1 MSTFLAQLENFIDT
15 SYYNISEQDF
25 LNGLKKFLDNHQKPS
40 LKSKLQNEIKEWKL
54 LNLNDTEVHNK
65 ILSFIQHYHFDPI
78 AFIFGN
84 SCPSFKDFLN
94 LSEEHLNLCLELDK
108 QIVNRKNINLNSYSI
123 INTILQKTQCA
134 DSAFILWLL
143 EKGFSPTDWDTIE
156 FCKYAK
162 LDLLK
167 HYISNKFI
175 KGITNHNAL
184 KEVIQNN
191 HMDLLKY
198 ILDQNVLYNIQNDPI
213 ACSLFVETAV
223 ETSILTNNLKII
235 EMFHHKYKTLVYQS
249 VMIKIYN
256 KKQYNPFTNASKE
269 ICLWFWAN
277 GMKWNKK
284 EAELAN
290 NAFML
295 SFFD

>member
-1 MSTFLAQLENFIDT
+1 MSTLLTQLENFIDT
-15 SYYNISEQDF
+15 HTFDKDI
-25 LNGLKKFLDNHQKPS
+25 LNNLKEFLDNHQKPS
-40 LKSKLQNEIKEWKL
+40 LICTLRNEIKEWKL
-54 LNLNDTEVHNK
+54 LNLNDTEVYNK
-65 ILSFIQHYHFDPI
+65 ILFFIQSCHFDPI
-78 AFIFGN
+78 QFIFGN

-94 LSEEHLNLCLELDK
+94 LSEEQLNLCLELDK
-108 QIVNRKNINLNSYSI
+108 QIVNRKNINLNSYSV
-123 INTILQKTQCA
+123 INTILQKCV
-134 DSAFILWLL
+134 DSTFILWLL
-143 EKGFSPTDWDTIE
+143 EKGFSPSDWDTIE
-156 FCKYAK
+156 FCKYGK

-213 ACSLFVETAV
+213 ACSLFVETAT
-223 ETSILTNNLKII
+223 ETCILTNNLKIL
-235 EMFHHKYKTLVYQS
+235 EMFYHKYKTLVYQT

-256 KKQYNPFTNASKE
+256 KRQYNPFEFASKE

-277 GMKWNKK
+277 GLKWNKK
-284 EAELAN
+284 EAGFAN